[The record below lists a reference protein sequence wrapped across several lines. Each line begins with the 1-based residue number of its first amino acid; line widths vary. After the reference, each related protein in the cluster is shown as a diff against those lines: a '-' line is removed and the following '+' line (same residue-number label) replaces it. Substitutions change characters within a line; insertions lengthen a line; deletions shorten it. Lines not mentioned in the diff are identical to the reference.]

1 MANALSIRVF
11 GTASVESCK
20 VGTSMNYSKA
30 THRIRYGFAIT
41 VCAATLTASVPLAQA
56 ASLPTRS
63 VAQIRARWQQL
74 RPRYTGSSF
83 DTAPR
88 LSAPFAAGSLT
99 SGVLKDG
106 VNSIN
111 YARYIAGLPD
121 DVVLDS
127 TLTKNAQH
135 GAVLLAVGQLAHSQ
149 AKPALMPDDFFALA
163 NTATSS
169 SNIGSGYHSLWDFN
183 VSCLAD
189 ADSSNIDRLGHR
201 RWILNPAMQKTGM
214 GLAKTSTDTWTFDR
228 SRKATVQYDSV
239 NWPAAGQF
247 PVEMFGAHTPWS
259 ITLNPAV
266 YAWTP
271 GAAGHTITMR
281 RARDGRVWTFTSADT
296 DTSGEY
302 FNFETN
308 GYGVANC
315 FIFRPDPAAL
325 GSYRSGD
332 VFDVTLSG
340 GITKKV
346 GRGAVTVSYR
356 TQFVSHSAP
365 SAYVLTPVARTTM
378 SRTRYY
384 PVYGTLRPRRT
395 AGSYPVRIY
404 RQRYVAGAWKSY
416 GYVKA
421 RASNYKTYTKYSRS
435 VRLPYAG
442 KWRLRAYAPAVSGRA
457 AMWSGGYDYVTV
469 K

>member
-1 MANALSIRVF
+1 
-11 GTASVESCK
+11 
-20 VGTSMNYSKA
+20 MNCSKA
-30 THRIRYGFAIT
+30 AHRITYGIAIS
-41 VCAATLTASVPLAQA
+41 VCAATLMASVSLAHA

-63 VAQIRARWQQL
+63 ATQIRARWQQL
-74 RPRYTGSSF
+74 RPRYTGTPF
-83 DTAPR
+83 VNEPHLEDQ
-88 LSAPFAAGSLT
+88 FAAGSLQ
-99 SGVLKDG
+99 SGFLNDG
-106 VNSIN
+106 LNSIN
-111 YARYIAGLPD
+111 YARYLAGLPD
-121 DVVLDS
+121 DVALDP
-127 TLTKNAQH
+127 TLTSNAQH

-149 AKPALMPDDFFALA
+149 AKPASMPGDFFALA

-183 VSCLAD
+183 LSCLAD

-201 RWILNPAMQKTGM
+201 RWILNPPMKKTGM
-214 GLAKTSTDTWTFDR
+214 GFAEASTDTWTFDR
-228 SRKATVQYDSV
+228 SRASAVQYDSV
-239 NWPAAGQF
+239 KWPAAGEF
-247 PVEMFGAHTPWS
+247 PVEMFSAGNPWS
-259 ITLNPAV
+259 ITLNPAI

-271 GAAGHTITMR
+271 GAAGHTVTLR
-281 RARDGRVWTFTSADT
+281 RARDGKVWTFTSADT
-296 DTSGEY
+296 DKSGEY

-315 FIFRPDPAAL
+315 FIFRPDPAKL
-325 GSYRSGD
+325 GGYRSGD

-340 GITKKV
+340 GITKKQ
-346 GRGAVTVSYR
+346 GGGAATVSYR
-356 TQFVSHSAP
+356 TQFVSQSAP
-365 SAYVLTPVARTTM
+365 SVYVLTPVAPPRM

-416 GYVKA
+416 GYVTA

-435 VRLPYAG
+435 IRLPYAG
-442 KWRLRAYAPAVSGRA
+442 RWRLRAYAPAVSGRA
-457 AMWSGGYDYVTV
+457 AMWSSGSDYVTV